1 MSHNIDVLGREGI
14 YNSEKLLFKEK
25 VGQQT
30 QEEENNQ
37 LHLTET
43 YRLPITVVFWDISGF
58 SRLAKIFYELDQEDF
73 LLEFLEKY
81 YRIARNVI
89 NSNNGVWDKA
99 IGDGVM
105 SWFGSFDIAH
115 NEFSSFTIN
124 SHGRNDNDDGALNA
138 AKAAIELR
146 SRFKCLKN
154 ELRNEWTNR
163 LEKLSVSSASKKN
176 LNCKDK
182 RTLETLKRESQHESS
197 KILPGTPS
205 KLPDFDLK
213 CGINT
218 GAARICLLYNQ
229 FTAVG
234 TNVNLASRL
243 QEFAQ
248 TDQIVISSSTR
259 RKIRNEKI
267 MIRKI
272 ILNSNNT
279 IKSFEDTDCCYEI
292 I

>member
-1 MSHNIDVLGREGI
+1 MSHNIDVLGGEGI
-14 YNSEKLLFKEK
+14 YNSEKLLLKEK

-30 QEEENNQ
+30 QEEENNL

-58 SRLAKIFYELDQEDF
+58 SRLAKIFYELDQDF

-81 YRIARNVI
+81 YRITRNVI
-89 NSNNGVWDKA
+89 NRNNGVWDKA

-105 SWFGSFDIAH
+105 SWFGSLDIDH
-115 NEFSSFTIN
+115 NQFSPSTPN
-124 SHGRNDNDDGALNA
+124 SHDRDDNDDGALNA
-138 AKAAIELR
+138 VKAAIELR

-154 ELRNEWTNR
+154 ELRIEWTNR
-163 LEKLSVSSASKKN
+163 LEKLSASIASKTK

-182 RTLETLKRESQHESS
+182 MPSETLKQQSQHENS
-197 KILPGTPS
+197 KILHGPLS

-218 GAARICLLYNQ
+218 GFVRICLLYNQ

-243 QEFAQ
+243 QEFAE

-272 ILNSNNT
+272 IINSNNT